1 MAAINFRKKI
11 SFTRPYSNRKD
22 PQGEYFITRHF
33 ESDRGRII
41 NSAAIRRLQQKT
53 QVFPLER
60 NAAVRSRLTHSLE
73 VQQTGRYIS
82 KEILQTLKM
91 QGGLAKYGLDEMEG
105 AFESLVEMAC
115 LLHDVGNPPF
125 GHFGEAAIN
134 DWFEDNLAAELVDP
148 LVAGV
153 ESEEQRQSFDQMN
166 AMIRQDLCH
175 FEGNAQAI
183 RMVHTLLQ
191 LNLSYSQVACIL
203 KYTAPAWWQGE
214 KPAEFSVLMK
224 KPGFYLSEREYI
236 SDLRAATHLK
246 EHHRF
251 PLTYIM
257 EAADDI
263 SYCIADLDDAVEK
276 AIFNVDSLYEF
287 LSKAWGPINNND
299 AFSRTVGEAWREAG
313 SKKRRSRSD
322 QFFMSLRVN
331 VQNVLVTYAV
341 KRFIDNLSAIFDGN
355 FNHALLEDG
364 GEEGR
369 LLQIFKTVAR
379 QQVFNHSE
387 VEQLELQG
395 YRVIK
400 GLLEIY
406 QPLMM
411 LNYEDF
417 TTLINEDFLRNHPI
431 ETRLFHKLSGK
442 HRKAYL
448 YKMRTL
454 VVEHKYERL
463 LWERYYRFR
472 LIQDYISGMTDLY
485 AWDEYRRLMAV
496 E

>member
-91 QGGLAKYGLDEMEG
+91 QGGLAKYGLDDMEG

-341 KRFIDNLSAIFDGN
+341 KRFIDNLPAIFDGN